1 MEEKSTNKIA
11 VFSIDV
17 EEWYHLEYF
26 KNSKTDKN
34 KSVMD
39 GLHTFIKIVNKH
51 NIKASFFI
59 VGELI
64 QTLKKTIKNLD
75 IEGHDIGL
83 HSYFHKRPVV
93 QNINEFIKDTK
104 DTISEMKSILPNNSF
119 GYRSPCFAIDRERL
133 DEVIKLG
140 IQYDAS
146 KITQKEH
153 PLYVNL
159 DLDGFE
165 KQERDIYKK
174 DFFKVFEVSTI
185 KFLGVNIPIAGG
197 GYLRIIPWPIY
208 IWLLK
213 KYLKESTFINFFIHP
228 FELSSMNFD
237 LPENTPYLT
246 KFRYN
251 YKRNKVEKRLN
262 RIIELLKEN
271 DYNFKTFSQY
281 KI

>member
-26 KNSKTDKN
+26 KNSNADKN

-39 GLHTFIKIVNKH
+39 GLHTFIKIVDKH

-104 DTISEMKSILPNNSF
+104 DTLSEMQFILPNNAF
-119 GYRSPCFAIDRERL
+119 GYRSPCFAIDRQRL

-159 DLDGFE
+159 DLDGFD

-174 DFFKVFEVSTI
+174 DSFKAFEVSTV

-197 GYLRIIPWPIY
+197 GYLRIIPWPLY

-213 KYLKESTFINFFIHP
+213 KYLKKSDFINFFIHP
-228 FELSSMNFD
+228 FELSNANFD
-237 LPENTPYLT
+237 LPDNTPLLT

-251 YKRNKVEKRLN
+251 YNRNKVENRLN
-262 RIIELLKEN
+262 KIIKLLKEKG
-271 DYNFKTFSQY
+271 YSFKTFSQ
-281 KI
+281 I

>member
-26 KNSKTDKN
+26 KNSKTDKK

-39 GLHTFIKIVNKH
+39 GLHTFIKIVDKH

-165 KQERDIYKK
+165 KQQRDIYKK

-197 GYLRIIPWPIY
+197 GYLRIIPWPLY

-271 DYNFKTFSQY
+271 DYNFKTFSQ
-281 KI
+281 I

>member
-26 KNSKTDKN
+26 KNSKTDKK

-39 GLHTFIKIVNKH
+39 GLHTFIKIVDKH

-75 IEGHDIGL
+75 IVGHDIGL

-140 IQYDAS
+140 IKYDAS

-237 LPENTPYLT
+237 LPENTTYLT

-271 DYNFKTFSQY
+271 DYNFKTFSQ
-281 KI
+281 I

>member
-1 MEEKSTNKIA
+1 MEEKYTNKIA

-26 KNSKTDKN
+26 KNSETDKS

-64 QTLKKTIKNLD
+64 QSLKKTIIKLD
-75 IEGHDIGL
+75 KEGHDIGL
-83 HSYFHKRPVV
+83 HSYFHKRPIV
-93 QNINEFIKDTK
+93 QNMNEFIKDTE
-104 DTISEMKSILPNNSF
+104 DTVSEMKFILPNNSF
-119 GYRSPCFAIDRERL
+119 GYRSPCFAIDRQRL
-133 DEVIKLG
+133 DEIIKLG
-140 IQYDAS
+140 LQYDAS

-174 DFFKVFEVSTI
+174 DSFKVFEVSTI
-185 KFLGVNIPIAGG
+185 KFLGINIPIAGG
-197 GYLRIIPWPIY
+197 GYLRIIPWPLY

-213 KYLKESTFINFFIHP
+213 KYLKKSNFINFFIHP
-228 FELSSMNFD
+228 FELSNANFD
-237 LPENTPYLT
+237 LPDNTSPLT

-262 RIIELLKEN
+262 RIIDLLEEN
-271 DYNFKTFSQY
+271 GYSFKTFSQ
-281 KI
+281 I

>member
-1 MEEKSTNKIA
+1 MEEEFINKTA

-26 KNSKTDKN
+26 KNSKTDRK

-39 GLHTFIKIVNKH
+39 GLNTFIKIIDKH

-64 QTLKKTIKNLD
+64 KTLTNRILDLDKK
-75 IEGHDIGL
+75 GHDVGL
-83 HSYFHKRPVV
+83 HSYYHKRPIE

-104 DTISEMKSILPNNSF
+104 DTISEMKAILPNNSF
-119 GYRSPCFAIDRERL
+119 GYRSPCFAIDRKRL
-133 DEVIKLG
+133 NEIIDLG
-140 IQYDAS
+140 IKYDAS

-165 KQERDIYKK
+165 KLEKDIYKK
-174 DFFKVFEVSTI
+174 NSFKVFEVSTI

-197 GYLRIIPWPIY
+197 GYLRIIPWSLY

-213 KYLKESTFINFFIHP
+213 KYLKKSTFINFFIHP
-228 FELSSMNFD
+228 FELSHMNFE
-237 LPENTPYLT
+237 LPKNTPYLT

-262 RIIELLKEN
+262 KIIELLIEN
-271 DYNFKTFSQY
+271 GYSFKTFSQ
-281 KI
+281 I

>member
-1 MEEKSTNKIA
+1 MEEKSTKKIA

-26 KNSKTDKN
+26 KNSKTDKKN
-34 KSVMD
+34 SVMD
-39 GLHTFIKIVNKH
+39 GLNAFIKIVDKH

-64 QTLKKTIKNLD
+64 KNLEKTIKKLD
-75 IEGHDIGL
+75 AEGHDISL

-93 QNINEFIKDTK
+93 QNINEFIKDTE
-104 DTISEMKSILPNNSF
+104 DTLSEMKSILPNNSF

-133 DEVIKLG
+133 NEVIKLG
-140 IQYDAS
+140 IKYDAS

-174 DFFKVFEVSTI
+174 DSFKVFEVSTI

-197 GYLRIIPWPIY
+197 GYLRIIPWTIY
-208 IWLLK
+208 MWLLK
-213 KYLKESTFINFFIHP
+213 KYLKKSTFINFFIHP
-228 FELSSMNFD
+228 FELSIMNFD
-237 LPENTPYLT
+237 LPINTSYLT

-271 DYNFKTFSQY
+271 DYKFKTFSQL
-281 KI
+281 

>member
-26 KNSKTDKN
+26 KNSKTDKK

-39 GLHTFIKIVNKH
+39 GLHTFIKIVDKH

-133 DEVIKLG
+133 NEVIKLG

-213 KYLKESTFINFFIHP
+213 KYLKKSTFINFFIHP

-271 DYNFKTFSQY
+271 DYNFKTFSQ
-281 KI
+281 I

>member
-17 EEWYHLEYF
+17 EEWYHLQYF
-26 KNSKTDKN
+26 KNSKTDKK

-39 GLHTFIKIVNKH
+39 GLHTFIKIVDKH

-104 DTISEMKSILPNNSF
+104 DTLSEMKSILPNNSF

-153 PLYVNL
+153 PLYGNL
-159 DLDGFE
+159 DLEGFE

-174 DFFKVFEVSTI
+174 DLFKVFEVSTI
-185 KFLGVNIPIAGG
+185 KILGVNIPIAGG

-213 KYLKESTFINFFIHP
+213 KYLKKSTFINFFIHP

-237 LPENTPYLT
+237 LPENTPFLT

-271 DYNFKTFSQY
+271 DYNFKTFSQL
-281 KI
+281 

>member
-1 MEEKSTNKIA
+1 MEEEFTNKTA
-11 VFSIDV
+11 VFTIDV

-39 GLHTFIKIVNKH
+39 GLQTFIKIIDKH

-64 QTLKKTIKNLD
+64 QTLKKTIVKLD
-75 IEGHDIGL
+75 VDGHDIGL
-83 HSYFHKRPVV
+83 HSYLHRRPVE
-93 QNINEFIKDTK
+93 QDLEEFIHDTK
-104 DTISEMKSILPNNSF
+104 RSVSEMTSILPINSF
-119 GYRSPCFAIDRERL
+119 GYRSPCFALDRVRL
-133 DEVIKLG
+133 DEIVNLG
-140 IQYDAS
+140 LKYDAS

-159 DLDGFE
+159 DLKGFE
-165 KQERDIYKK
+165 EQEKDIYVK
-174 DFFKVFEVSTI
+174 DSFKVYEVSTV

-197 GYLRIIPWPIY
+197 GYLRIIPWPLY
-208 IWLLK
+208 LWLLK
-213 KYLKESTFINFFIHP
+213 RYLKESSFINFFIHP
-228 FELSSMNFD
+228 FELSDASFE
-237 LPENTPYLT
+237 LPEDTPYLT

-262 RIIELLKEN
+262 LIIELLKEEG
-271 DYNFKTFSQY
+271 YIFKTFSQ
-281 KI
+281 I

>member
-26 KNSKTDKN
+26 KNSKTDKK

-39 GLHTFIKIVNKH
+39 GLHTFIKIVDKH

-83 HSYFHKRPVV
+83 HSYFHKRPIV

-104 DTISEMKSILPNNSF
+104 DTLSEMKSILPNNSF

-271 DYNFKTFSQY
+271 DYNFKTFSQ
-281 KI
+281 I

>member
-26 KNSKTDKN
+26 KNSKTDKK

-39 GLHTFIKIVNKH
+39 GLHTFVKIVDKH

-75 IEGHDIGL
+75 TDGHDIGL
-83 HSYFHKRPVV
+83 HSYFHKRPIV
-93 QNINEFIKDTK
+93 QNIKEFIRDTK
-104 DTISEMKSILPNNSF
+104 DTLSEMKSILPNNSF

-133 DEVIKLG
+133 DELIKLG

-165 KQERDIYKK
+165 KQGRDIYKK

-213 KYLKESTFINFFIHP
+213 KYLKESKFINFFIHP

-237 LPENTPYLT
+237 LPENTSYLT

-262 RIIELLKEN
+262 RIIKLLKEN
-271 DYNFKTFSQY
+271 DYNFKTFSQL
-281 KI
+281 

>member
-26 KNSKTDKN
+26 KNSNADKK

-39 GLHTFIKIVNKH
+39 GLFTFIKIVNNY

-64 QTLKKTIKNLD
+64 QSLKKTIKNLD
-75 IEGHDIGL
+75 VEGHDIGL

-104 DTISEMKSILPNNSF
+104 DTLSEMKSILPNNSF

-133 DEVIKLG
+133 DELIKLG

-153 PLYVNL
+153 PLYVDL

-165 KQERDIYKK
+165 KQGRDIYKR

-228 FELSSMNFD
+228 FELSSMNFE

-251 YKRNKVEKRLN
+251 YKRNRVEKRLN

-271 DYNFKTFSQY
+271 DYNFKTFSQ
-281 KI
+281 I

>member
-26 KNSKTDKN
+26 KNSKTDKK

-39 GLHTFIKIVNKH
+39 GLHTFIKIVDKH

-140 IQYDAS
+140 IKYDAS

-271 DYNFKTFSQY
+271 DYNFKTFSQ
-281 KI
+281 I

>member
-26 KNSKTDKN
+26 KNSKTDKK

-39 GLHTFIKIVNKH
+39 GLHTFIKIVDKH

-75 IEGHDIGL
+75 IQGHDIGL
-83 HSYFHKRPVV
+83 HSYFHKRPVE

-104 DTISEMKSILPNNSF
+104 DTLSQMKSILPNNSF

-165 KQERDIYKK
+165 NQERDIYKK

-228 FELSSMNFD
+228 FELSIMNFD

-271 DYNFKTFSQY
+271 DYNFKTFSQ
-281 KI
+281 I

>member
-26 KNSKTDKN
+26 KNSKTDKK

-39 GLHTFIKIVNKH
+39 GLHTFIKIVDKH

-64 QTLKKTIKNLD
+64 QALKKTIKNLD
-75 IEGHDIGL
+75 VEGHDIGL

-159 DLDGFE
+159 DLDGFV

-271 DYNFKTFSQY
+271 DYNFKTFSQ
-281 KI
+281 I

>member
-1 MEEKSTNKIA
+1 MEEKSTNKTA

-26 KNSKTDKN
+26 KKSKTDKKN
-34 KSVMD
+34 SVMD
-39 GLHTFIKIVNKH
+39 GLHTFINIVDKH

-64 QTLKKTIKNLD
+64 QTLKKTIKKLD
-75 IEGHDIGL
+75 AEGHDIGL

-93 QNINEFIKDTK
+93 QNINEFIKDTE
-104 DTISEMKSILPNNSF
+104 DTLSEMKSILPKNSF

-165 KQERDIYKK
+165 KLERDIYKK

-185 KFLGVNIPIAGG
+185 KFLGVNIPISGG

-213 KYLKESTFINFFIHP
+213 KYLKKSTFINFFIHP
-228 FELSSMNFD
+228 FELSSMNFA
-237 LPENTPYLT
+237 LPNNTSHLT

-271 DYNFKTFSQY
+271 DYNFKTFSQ
-281 KI
+281 I

>member
-26 KNSKTDKN
+26 KNSDTDKS

-39 GLHTFIKIVNKH
+39 GLQTFIKIIDRH

-64 QTLKKTIKNLD
+64 QILKKTIKKLD

-83 HSYFHKRPVV
+83 HSYFHKRPVI
-93 QNINEFIKDTK
+93 QNINEFIKDTE
-104 DTISEMKSILPNNSF
+104 DTLSEMKFILPNNSF
-119 GYRSPCFAIDRERL
+119 GYRSPCFAIDRKRL
-133 DEVIKLG
+133 DEIIKLG

-165 KQERDIYKK
+165 KQERGIYKK
-174 DFFKVFEVSTI
+174 DFFKAFEVSTI

-197 GYLRIIPWPIY
+197 GYLRIIPWPLY

-213 KYLKESTFINFFIHP
+213 KYLKKSNFINFFIHP
-228 FELSSMNFD
+228 FELSNANFD
-237 LPENTPYLT
+237 LPDNISLLT

-251 YKRNKVEKRLN
+251 YNRNKVEKRLN
-262 RIIELLKEN
+262 KIIKLLKEN
-271 DYNFKTFSQY
+271 GYSFKTFSQ
-281 KI
+281 I

>member
-1 MEEKSTNKIA
+1 MEEKYTNKIA

-26 KNSKTDKN
+26 KNSDTDKS

-64 QTLKKTIKNLD
+64 QTLKKTIIKLNK
-75 IEGHDIGL
+75 EGHDIGL
-83 HSYFHKRPVV
+83 HSYFHKRPIV
-93 QNINEFIKDTK
+93 QNMNEFIKDTE
-104 DTISEMKSILPNNSF
+104 DTVSEMKFILPNNSF
-119 GYRSPCFAIDRERL
+119 GYRSPCFAIDRQRL
-133 DEVIKLG
+133 DEIIKLG
-140 IQYDAS
+140 LQYDAS

-174 DFFKVFEVSTI
+174 DSFKVFEVSTI

-197 GYLRIIPWPIY
+197 GYLRIIPWPLY

-213 KYLKESTFINFFIHP
+213 KYLKKSNFINFFIHP
-228 FELSSMNFD
+228 FELSNANFD
-237 LPENTPYLT
+237 LPNNTSPLT

-271 DYNFKTFSQY
+271 GYSFKTFSQ
-281 KI
+281 I

>member
-1 MEEKSTNKIA
+1 MEEEFTNKTA
-11 VFSIDV
+11 VFTIDV

-39 GLHTFIKIVNKH
+39 GLQTFIKIIDKH

-64 QTLKKTIKNLD
+64 QTLKKTIVKLD
-75 IEGHDIGL
+75 VDGHDIGL
-83 HSYFHKRPVV
+83 HSYGHRRPVE
-93 QNINEFIKDTK
+93 QDLEEFIHDTK
-104 DTISEMKSILPNNSF
+104 RSVLEMTSILPTNSF
-119 GYRSPCFAIDRERL
+119 GYRSPCFALDRVRL
-133 DEVIKLG
+133 DEIVNLG
-140 IQYDAS
+140 LKYDAS

-159 DLDGFE
+159 DLKGFE
-165 KQERDIYKK
+165 EQEKDIYVK
-174 DFFKVFEVSTI
+174 DSFKVYEVSTI

-197 GYLRIIPWPIY
+197 GYLRIIPWPLY
-208 IWLLK
+208 LWLLK
-213 KYLKESTFINFFIHP
+213 RYLKESTFINFFIHP
-228 FELSSMNFD
+228 FELSDASFE
-237 LPENTPYLT
+237 LPEDTPYLT

-262 RIIELLKEN
+262 LIIELLKAEG
-271 DYNFKTFSQY
+271 YIFKTFSQ
-281 KI
+281 I

>member
-1 MEEKSTNKIA
+1 MEEKSTKKIA

-26 KNSKTDKN
+26 KNSKTDKK

-39 GLHTFIKIVNKH
+39 GLHTFIKIVDKH

-64 QTLKKTIKNLD
+64 QSIKKTIKNLD

-104 DTISEMKSILPNNSF
+104 DTLSEMKSILPNNSF
-119 GYRSPCFAIDRERL
+119 GYRSPCFAIDRVRL

-165 KQERDIYKK
+165 NQEKDIYKK

-197 GYLRIIPWPIY
+197 GYLWIIPWPIY

-271 DYNFKTFSQY
+271 DYNFKTFSQL
-281 KI
+281 

>member
-1 MEEKSTNKIA
+1 MEVKSTNKIA

-39 GLHTFIKIVNKH
+39 GLYTFIKIIDKH

-271 DYNFKTFSQY
+271 DYNFKTFSQ
-281 KI
+281 I

>member
-26 KNSKTDKN
+26 KNFKTDKK

-39 GLHTFIKIVNKH
+39 GLHTFIKIVDKH

-104 DTISEMKSILPNNSF
+104 DTLSEMKSILPNNSF

-271 DYNFKTFSQY
+271 DYNFKTFSQ
-281 KI
+281 I

>member
-1 MEEKSTNKIA
+1 MEGKSTKKIA

-26 KNSKTDKN
+26 KNSKTDKK

-39 GLHTFIKIVNKH
+39 GLHTFIKIVDKH

-104 DTISEMKSILPNNSF
+104 DTLSEMKSILPNNSF

-140 IQYDAS
+140 IKYDAS

-271 DYNFKTFSQY
+271 DYNFKTFSQL
-281 KI
+281 

>member
-1 MEEKSTNKIA
+1 MDKNLSSKKIA
-11 VFSIDV
+11 IFSIDV

-26 KNSKTDKN
+26 KNSDTDKS

-39 GLHTFIKIVNKH
+39 GLSAFVRMIESH

-64 QTLKKTIKNLD
+64 QKLKKTIINLNNN
-75 IEGHDIGL
+75 GHDIGL
-83 HSYFHKRPVV
+83 HSYSHIRPVE
-93 QNINEFIKDTK
+93 QDLNKFILDTK
-104 DTISEMKSILPNNSF
+104 ETISEMRNILPNSSF

-174 DFFKVFEVSTI
+174 DSFKVFEVSTI

-197 GYLRIIPWPIY
+197 GYLRIIPWPLY

-213 KYLKESTFINFFIHP
+213 KYLRKSKFINFFIHP
-228 FELSSMNFD
+228 FELSNANFK
-237 LPENTPYLT
+237 LPENTSFLT
-246 KFRYN
+246 KLRYN
-251 YKRNKVEKRLN
+251 YNRSKVEKRLN
-262 RIIELLKEN
+262 RIIELLKKN
-271 DYNFKTFSQY
+271 GYSFKTFSQ
-281 KI
+281 I

>member
-39 GLHTFIKIVNKH
+39 GLYTFIKIIDKH

-271 DYNFKTFSQY
+271 DYNFKTFSQ
-281 KI
+281 I

>member
-104 DTISEMKSILPNNSF
+104 DALSEMKSILPNNSF

-133 DEVIKLG
+133 DELIKLG

-165 KQERDIYKK
+165 KQGRDIYKK

-271 DYNFKTFSQY
+271 DYNFKTFSQL
-281 KI
+281 

>member
-26 KNSKTDKN
+26 KNSKTDKK

-39 GLHTFIKIVNKH
+39 GLHTFIKIVDKH

-64 QTLKKTIKNLD
+64 QALKKTIKNLD
-75 IEGHDIGL
+75 VEGHDIGL

-271 DYNFKTFSQY
+271 DYNFKTFSQ
-281 KI
+281 I

>member
-26 KNSKTDKN
+26 KNSKTDKK

-39 GLHTFIKIVNKH
+39 GLHTFIKIVDKH

-140 IQYDAS
+140 IKYDAS

-159 DLDGFE
+159 DLDGFV

-271 DYNFKTFSQY
+271 DYNFKTFSQ
-281 KI
+281 I

>member
-26 KNSKTDKN
+26 KNSKTDKK

-39 GLHTFIKIVNKH
+39 GLHTFIKIVDKH

-133 DEVIKLG
+133 DEAIKLG

-271 DYNFKTFSQY
+271 DYNFKTFSQ
-281 KI
+281 I

>member
-26 KNSKTDKN
+26 KNSKTDKK

-39 GLHTFIKIVNKH
+39 GLHTFIKIVDKH

-104 DTISEMKSILPNNSF
+104 DTLSEMKSILPNNSF

-237 LPENTPYLT
+237 LPENTSYLT

-271 DYNFKTFSQY
+271 NYNFKTFSQ
-281 KI
+281 I

>member
-39 GLHTFIKIVNKH
+39 GLHTFIKIVDKH

-271 DYNFKTFSQY
+271 DYTFKTFSQL
-281 KI
+281 

>member
-26 KNSKTDKN
+26 KNSKTDKK

-39 GLHTFIKIVNKH
+39 GLHTFIKIVDKH

-185 KFLGVNIPIAGG
+185 KFLGVNIPISGG

-271 DYNFKTFSQY
+271 DYNFKTFSQ
-281 KI
+281 I

>member
-26 KNSKTDKN
+26 KNSKTDKK

-140 IQYDAS
+140 IKYDAS

-271 DYNFKTFSQY
+271 DYNFKTFSQV
-281 KI
+281 

>member
-1 MEEKSTNKIA
+1 MVEEFTNKTA
-11 VFSIDV
+11 VFTIDV

-26 KNSKTDKN
+26 KNSNCDRK

-39 GLHTFIKIVNKH
+39 GLHTFIKIIDKH

-64 QTLKKTIKNLD
+64 QTLKKTIKKLD

-83 HSYFHKRPVV
+83 HSYYHKRPVV

-104 DTISEMKSILPNNSF
+104 DTLSEMKSILPNNSF

-165 KQERDIYKK
+165 KEERDIYKK

-237 LPENTPYLT
+237 LPKSTPYLT

-262 RIIELLKEN
+262 RIIELLKKN
-271 DYNFKTFSQY
+271 DYNFKTFSQ
-281 KI
+281 I